1 MAATAEG
8 LNLPTAHAD
17 ENGKMA
23 AARRPKRSGPR
34 WSLRKKLG
42 MILVLMWVGMM
53 VSVLGI
59 TAMERTALTEER
71 QAGLKQLVDYAGS
84 LLAEYEQ
91 RVERGEMSREQ
102 ARAAA
107 FAQLSNLHFD
117 GDNYVFVLTPDG
129 FLASHPTV
137 PSTVSVI
144 DTQAADG
151 EKIFQKL
158 INVGRNG
165 GGFVNYAWER
175 SEAEPPETK
184 MSYVQAFEPWDVIV
198 GAGVYVEDLSAA
210 LRRSLLI
217 NFLLLTVIGGL
228 VSLVFWR
235 VGRGIYR
242 DIGGDPEQARRQV
255 NAMASGDFTPVD
267 GCESAAQ
274 NSLLYAIER
283 MRIDIA
289 STITTIRDAASSVD
303 SGSRE
308 IAAGNAQLSSRTEQ
322 QAASLEQTAA
332 SMEQLS
338 ATIKQNAD
346 NAREVKT
353 LSERTDSSL
362 TEGRQV
368 MGQVVTAMNGVRES
382 SDRMAEIIEMIDGIA
397 FQTNLLALNAA
408 VEAARAGE
416 HGRGFAVV
424 ASEVRQLAKRS
435 ADASQDIARLVEN
448 SVSQVGE
455 GTTLVG
461 KANETMQSIE
471 EDARRVNTL
480 IAEIASAS
488 SEQSDGISQISEA
501 VSQIDQVTQQNAA
514 LVEEAAASSRVLESD
529 AARLQAAALRFEVAR
544 G

>member
-1 MAATAEG
+1 M
-8 LNLPTAHAD
+8 
-17 ENGKMA
+17 
-23 AARRPKRSGPR
+23 
-34 WSLRKKLG
+34 G
-42 MILVLMWVGMM
+42 MILVIMWVGMM
-53 VSVLGI
+53 TSVVVI
-59 TAMERTALTEER
+59 TAFERSTLTHER
-71 QAGLKQLVDYAGS
+71 QAGLKQLVDYATS
-84 LLAEYEQ
+84 LLAGYEA
-91 RVERGEMSREQ
+91 RVSRGEMSREE
-102 ARAAA
+102 ARKAA
-107 FAQLSNLHFD
+107 FAQLSNLRFD
-117 GDNYVFVLTPDG
+117 GDNYAFVLTPDG

-137 PSTVSVI
+137 PPTVSVI

-158 INVGRNG
+158 IEIGRDG
-165 GGFVNYAWER
+165 GGFVNYDWQA
-175 SEAEPPETK
+175 SDEAPTLTK
-184 MSYVQAFEPWDVIV
+184 MSYVSAFAPWDVVV
-198 GAGVYVEDLSAA
+198 GAGVYVEDLAA
-210 LRRSLLI
+210 VLRRSLLI
-217 NFLLLTVIGGL
+217 NFLLLTVIGAI
-228 VSLVFWR
+228 VTVVFWR

-242 DIGGDPEQARRQV
+242 DIGGDPEQAKRQV
-255 NAMASGDFTPVD
+255 RAMASGDFTPVD
-267 GCESAAQ
+267 GCESAAE
-274 NSLLYAIER
+274 NSLLQAIER
-283 MRIDIA
+283 MRVDIA
-289 STITTIRDAASSVD
+289 ATITTIREAAASVD

-362 TEGRQV
+362 TEGRRV
-368 MGQVVTAMNGVRES
+368 MGEVVTAMNGVRES

-435 ADASQDIARLVEN
+435 ADASQDIAKLVEN

-529 AARLQAAALRFEVAR
+529 AGRLQAAASRFEVVRA
-544 G
+544 